1 MQQGKANRATAPTL
15 MNAESSRSHSLLMI
29 TVSQKNVQTEHIMRA
44 RLVVGDLAGSER
56 IKKTKVTQMRLEE
69 AKKINQSLTTLGMV
83 INALTDG
90 SSHVPYRNSKLTRV
104 LQESLGGNSRTA
116 LIICCSPESEHASE
130 TISTLR
136 FGERASRIR
145 NKIVRNEELSA
156 VELKKLLDEA
166 NSEIERLQAGIG
178 RKEREL
184 EEVKLLKGVIAVE
197 DRKPPTPHLELN
209 NTDDEIKYLSNE
221 IKQLKVQ
228 LKNAEIDKIKFNEER
243 RGWERLE
250 ERRLIEEGE
259 RDTITSLENGENE
272 AEIYDLK
279 ERLEEL
285 GGIAELLAMEKQA
298 HREALATNQ
307 SLNEAMV
314 IMARERVEKEKEKVV
329 ILEEQKQMEMVGVG
343 CQTNNLFI
351 EDLIDHNGG
360 LNVTHSFTVDPPN
373 AVKNLKTM
381 SSEIQSML
389 DQEVYQLEQE
399 LEDAETLAHST
410 TVQNEA
416 LKSELFSVRQESS
429 EVESGLRREL
439 LAARKQIEAMN
450 DREDRAMETVEK
462 RRSSRGAFWSPTK
475 RLSDA
480 SEAAVRGEEE
490 GGREG
495 GGGGGGVETEEIV
508 EEATI
513 SNLKEEVAL
522 LEHQYHSNLDAHALV
537 LETKEE
543 VLRSLLKQNAS
554 IIMQRSTMTRER
566 DVLQAKVDELVTALK
581 ALKLAGFG
589 NGDIYGGGGEGGGGE
604 GEGPKT
610 PTKQGVVNKKTTLS
624 TA

>member
-1 MQQGKANRATAPTL
+1 M
-15 MNAESSRSHSLLMI
+15 
-29 TVSQKNVQTEHIMRA
+29 
-44 RLVVGDLAGSER
+44 
-56 IKKTKVTQMRLEE
+56 
-69 AKKINQSLTTLGMV
+69 
-83 INALTDG
+83 
-90 SSHVPYRNSKLTRV
+90 
-104 LQESLGGNSRTA
+104 
-116 LIICCSPESEHASE
+116 
-130 TISTLR
+130 
-136 FGERASRIR
+136 
-145 NKIVRNEELSA
+145 
-156 VELKKLLDEA
+156 LDEA

-360 LNVTHSFTVDPPN
+360 LNVTHSFTVDPP
-373 AVKNLKTM
+373 
-381 SSEIQSML
+381 SEP
-389 DQEVYQLEQE
+389 
-399 LEDAETLAHST
+399 
-410 TVQNEA
+410 
-416 LKSELFSVRQESS
+416 SEPCEPS
-429 EVESGLRREL
+429 EPS
-439 LAARKQIEAMN
+439 
-450 DREDRAMETVEK
+450 
-462 RRSSRGAFWSPTK
+462 
-475 RLSDA
+475 
-480 SEAAVRGEEE
+480 
-490 GGREG
+490 
-495 GGGGGGVETEEIV
+495 
-508 EEATI
+508 
-513 SNLKEEVAL
+513 
-522 LEHQYHSNLDAHALV
+522 
-537 LETKEE
+537 
-543 VLRSLLKQNAS
+543 
-554 IIMQRSTMTRER
+554 
-566 DVLQAKVDELVTALK
+566 
-581 ALKLAGFG
+581 
-589 NGDIYGGGGEGGGGE
+589 
-604 GEGPKT
+604 
-610 PTKQGVVNKKTTLS
+610 
-624 TA
+624 